1 VTDIADQ
8 TLERAS
14 DADTAAGVSSPRSPY
29 LQEIQRRRTFAI
41 ISHPDA
47 GKTTLTEKLLLYGGA
62 IQMAGAVHA
71 KKNRRQATSD
81 WMELEKQRGI
91 SITSTVLQFPY
102 EGYVLNLLDT
112 PGHQDFSEDTYRTLV
127 AADAAL
133 MLIDNARGVE
143 PQTKKL
149 FHVCRQ
155 RGIPIFTFINKMDRP
170 GKDPLELMEELEEV
184 LGIRSVPVVWPLGDG
199 DQFQG
204 VYDRSEKQLHLFDR
218 GSRGGETR
226 AAVRAAD
233 LSSPELEAIL
243 GADAVARL
251 RDDIELLDVAGEPLD
266 PEKIAKGEITPMFFG
281 SAVTN
286 FGVELLL
293 RKFIQIAPPPTP
305 RLAEKGDVFPEE
317 PEFRGFVFK
326 IQANMDPNHR
336 DRIAFLRVVSGRFER
351 DMTATNTR
359 SGKLLRLTRPQKLF
373 ASERE
378 TVDEA
383 YPGDIIGLTNPGA
396 FELGDTVCT
405 GRPVRFQGFP
415 RFAPEHFGI
424 LRNLKTEKYKQFQ
437 KGIQQLSE
445 EGVVQLFH
453 ERNAARTEP
462 ILGVVGQLQFEV
474 IAFRLLSE
482 YGVETHLDRT
492 AYTLARWVDGS
503 SEALA
508 AVHWISGTRRVTD
521 DNENLVVLFESEWGM
536 NYLMEKNPE
545 LTFRDTAPIR

>member
-1 VTDIADQ
+1 MTTTAPASTDSKLTEQ
-8 TLERAS
+8 QYEVR
-14 DADTAAGVSSPRSPY
+14 
-29 LQEIQRRRTFAI
+29 RRRTFAI

-102 EGYVLNLLDT
+102 SGHVLNLLDT

-127 AADAAL
+127 AADSAL
-133 MLIDNARGVE
+133 MLIDNAKGVE

-155 RGIPIFTFINKMDRP
+155 RGIPIFTFVNKMDRP
-170 GKDPLELMEELEEV
+170 GKDPLELMTELEDV
-184 LGIRSVPVVWPLGDG
+184 LGIRSVPVVWPIGDG
-199 DQFQG
+199 DLFRG
-204 VYDRSEKQLHLFDR
+204 VYDRLNRQLHLFER
-218 GSRGGETR
+218 GDGSTASRTVETDLTGE
-226 AAVRAAD
+226 AVDSLLGKAAAD
-233 LSSPELEAIL
+233 K
-243 GADAVARL
+243 L
-251 RDDIELLDVAGEPLD
+251 REDLELLDVAGEPLV
-266 PEKIAKGEITPMFFG
+266 PEKVLMGEITPMFFG
-281 SAVTN
+281 SAMTN

-293 RKFIQIAPPPTP
+293 SKFIEMSPPPMP
-305 RLAEKGDVFPEE
+305 RLSEKGDVFPEE
-317 PEFRGFVFK
+317 SEFRGFVFK

-336 DRIAFLRVVSGRFER
+336 DRIAFLRVVSGRFEK
-351 DMTATNTR
+351 DMTAFNAR
-359 SGKLLRLTRPQKLF
+359 SNKSIRLTRPQKLF
-373 ASERE
+373 AAERE
-378 TVDEA
+378 TVEEA

-396 FELGDTVCT
+396 FQLGDTVCT
-405 GRPVRFQGFP
+405 GPALRFQGFP
-415 RFAPEHFGI
+415 RFAPEHFAV
-424 LRNLKTEKYKQFQ
+424 LRNRKTEKYKQFQ

-474 IAFRLLSE
+474 IQFRLLSE

-492 AYTLARWVDGS
+492 PYSFARWATGTP
-503 SEALA
+503 EAIQNA
-508 AVHWISGTRRVTD
+508 FWGSGTRRVED
-521 DNENLVVLFESEWGM
+521 DDGHLVVLFESEWGM
-536 NYLMEKNPE
+536 NYL
-545 LTFRDTAPIR
+545 I